1 MGSVRIKLHMNEN
14 NIDILLA
21 IYNGER
27 YVCEQIASIFNQ
39 SYKKWQLIVRDDGS
53 KDKSEIIIKEYAK
66 KYPERVQHIIDVPN
80 NLGAYQNFA
89 KLLEHS
95 DADYVMFSDQDD
107 VWLPDKV
114 EKSITLMKEM
124 EKQYSRSM
132 PLLVHTDLQVAQED
146 LTIVSKSFW
155 EYQNVEPQKSLV
167 LNRLLVR
174 SVIRGC
180 TVMINR
186 SLANLAQSIPNDAIM
201 HDHWISLIAAAFGKI
216 GFIREPTMIYRL
228 HEKNYS
234 GGKPWSAR
242 YIFDKIFTEA
252 GRSDLRDYLSKTQR
266 QAAAFA
272 RLFEKKLS
280 RDSYNMINAY
290 ATLGDRGFLWKR
302 WAIVKYGFLNVGIVR
317 NIGMFFFI

>member
-1 MGSVRIKLHMNEN
+1 M
-14 NIDILLA
+14 
-21 IYNGER
+21 
-27 YVCEQIASIFNQ
+27 
-39 SYKKWQLIVRDDGS
+39 
-53 KDKSEIIIKEYAK
+53 
-66 KYPERVQHIIDVPN
+66 QHIIDVPN

>member
-1 MGSVRIKLHMNEN
+1 MNE

-21 IYNGER
+21 IYNSER
-27 YVCEQIASIFNQ
+27 FLHEQIASIFNQ
-39 SYKKWQLIVRDDGS
+39 SYKHWKLIVRDDGS
-53 KDKSEIIIKEYAK
+53 KDNSEILIRDYARR
-66 KYPERVQHIIDVPN
+66 YPEHVRQITDTPN
-80 NLGAYQNFA
+80 NLGACQSFA

-107 VWLPDKV
+107 VWLPDKI
-114 EKSITLMKEM
+114 EKSMALMKKM
-124 EKQYSRSM
+124 EDRYSRSM
-132 PLLVHTDLQVAQED
+132 PLLIHTDLQVAQED

-155 EYQNVEPQKSLV
+155 KYQHVEPQKSMV

-186 SLANLAQSIPNDAIM
+186 SLADLARSIPRDAIM
-201 HDHWISLIAAAFGKI
+201 HDHWISLIAGAFGKI

-234 GGKPWSAR
+234 GGKPWSVR
-242 YIFDKIFTEA
+242 YVFDKIFTGS
-252 GRSDLRDYLSKTQR
+252 GRRELRDYLSQTQK

-272 RLFEKKLS
+272 RQFENKLS
-280 RDSYNMINAY
+280 RDSYNMINVY
-290 ATLGDRGFLWKR
+290 ASLGDRGFLQR
-302 WAIVKYGFLNVGIVR
+302 RRAILQYGFYNFGTVR
-317 NIGMFFFI
+317 NIGMFLFI